1 MPDRGQ
7 RAAMTEG
14 PRTGLPD
21 PASSDGSDLLN
32 VRCGRALLALL
43 LVVAHLRALGERL
56 EAAALDRGVMDEKIL
71 AAFIGRDEAEAL
83 VVVEPLNGACCH
95 ISSLRCCVTAETR
108 RAVKQQP
115 AETPYTCFFAERMPD
130 LP

>member
-21 PASSDGSDLLN
+21 PASSAGSDLLN
-32 VRCGRALLALL
+32 VACGRALLALL

-56 EAAALDRGVMDEKIL
+56 EAAPLDRRVVDEEVL
-71 AAFIGRDEAEAL
+71 AALVWRDEAESL
-83 VVVEPLNGACCH
+83 VVVEPLDGSCCH
-95 ISSLRCCVTAETR
+95 VNFPPWVCELRNAEGLAR
-108 RAVKQQP
+108 QHLR
-115 AETPYTCFFAERMPD
+115 
-130 LP
+130 

>member
-56 EAAALDRGVMDEKIL
+56 EAAALDRRVVDKEVL
-71 AAFIGRDEAEAL
+71 AALVRRDEAESL
-83 VVVEPLNGACCH
+83 VVVEPLDGSCCH
-95 ISSLRCCVTAETR
+95 RIF
-108 RAVKQQP
+108 P
-115 AETPYTCFFAERMPD
+115 P
-130 LP
+130 